1 MIQPGIRVE
10 EGVVPGLVSVQMPVV
25 SGCVE
30 VQMGTPAVGVSTVV
44 AQPDVIASV
53 SQHVTSI
60 TKLKSHVSTIRKG
73 VFELTGRMTGT
84 EAFAGGGDDPVRGA
98 AEEPVLHQDHRPG
111 TRHSLVT
118 EAMGDPGGC
127 KEESDEEEKN
137 IFGKHYLL
145 LKVMKTCEER
155 GCIHREWSPSA
166 PPLGSR

>member
-60 TKLKSHVSTIRKG
+60 TKLKSCFNYKKG
-73 VFELTGRMTGT
+73 VFELTGT
-84 EAFAGGGDDPVRGA
+84 EALAGRGDNPVRRA

-127 KEESDEEEKN
+127 KEERDEEEKN